1 MKKVLLGTIF
11 TMLFTFG
18 FIFNVD
24 AKETI
29 KNKIE
34 KITTGEIVL
43 DEDYT
48 ENVTIPEGKNIT
60 IDLNGNTLTGEI
72 NVLGTLTVKSSK
84 EGGQIVK
91 TDGEQNNAAIY
102 VGDFNEETKTKI
114 EGKFTLE
121 SGSVISEKGFGIACF
136 SGSTATINGGEV
148 KAVNS
153 GLSGNNTLGSM
164 NFIINGGVITA
175 QYGPAIYMPG
185 PVSLKMTNGT
195 LNGGISLRM
204 GKVNISGGIINAA
217 TADFDSFG
225 DYYYKSVN
233 AWLEDALYVWGGTYT
248 SKDEGTTNILDLNI
262 TGGTFNASNK
272 LGSAVAIYDIGKV
285 SQEIK
290 VNISGNAKLLTNSLN
305 RNAYDVLTLSDAGV
319 TNIKA
324 GYNNPEF
331 VGKIKTSITGGTF
344 STSVL
349 PYLTNEYVE
358 TKINNQFVV
367 EKQKVNVDAP
377 VVDGTNV
384 KEVTM
389 GVKKTLELE
398 EVLKSSLTKSQID
411 FEGFNPTVKIIIVK
425 QDEEQVQEEALKNIK
440 KFIEEKNN
448 NIKTSDYFDITL
460 NVLEPRTQEIMG
472 ILNELTG
479 KVQFEIA
486 IPDSLKQISK
496 EYSRT
501 FYIIREHEGEVE
513 ILPTTLKDG
522 KLLFETD
529 KFSTY
534 VLAYEDIKNPK
545 TFDSTISYITLG
557 LTSLL
562 CLSGAS
568 IVLKSRK
575 EKRIK
580 CTKVHFFF

>member
-148 KAVNS
+148 KAVYS

-425 QDEEQVQEEALKNIK
+425 QDEEQVQEQTLKNIK

-448 NIKTSDYFDITL
+448 NIKTSDYFDINL

-575 EKRIK
+575 ENE
-580 CTKVHFFF
+580 

>member
-148 KAVNS
+148 KAVYS

-358 TKINNQFVV
+358 TEINNQFVV

-377 VVDGTNV
+377 VVDGINV

-425 QDEEQVQEEALKNIK
+425 QDEEQVQEETLKNIK

-575 EKRIK
+575 ENE
-580 CTKVHFFF
+580 

>member
-148 KAVNS
+148 KAVYS

-331 VGKIKTSITGGTF
+331 VGKIKTAITGGTF

-358 TKINNQFVV
+358 TEINNQFVV

-377 VVDGTNV
+377 VVDGINV

-389 GVKKTLELE
+389 GVKKTSELE

-425 QDEEQVQEEALKNIK
+425 QDKEQVQAETLKNIK

-486 IPDSLKQISK
+486 IPDDLKQVSK

-534 VLAYEDIKNPK
+534 VLAYEDIKNPE
-545 TFDSTISYITLG
+545 TFDSTTSYITLG

-575 EKRIK
+575 ENE
-580 CTKVHFFF
+580 

>member
-91 TDGEQNNAAIY
+91 TDGKQNNAAIY

-148 KAVNS
+148 KAVYS

-225 DYYYKSVN
+225 DYYYKSLN

-411 FEGFNPTVKIIIVK
+411 FEGFNPTVKITIVK
-425 QDEEQVQEEALKNIK
+425 QDGEQVQEETLKNIK

-575 EKRIK
+575 ENE
-580 CTKVHFFF
+580 

>member
-1 MKKVLLGTIF
+1 MKKILLGTIF

-18 FIFNVD
+18 FILNVD

-225 DYYYKSVN
+225 DYYYRSVN

-358 TKINNQFVV
+358 TKMNNQFVV

-425 QDEEQVQEEALKNIK
+425 QDEEQVQEETLKNIK

-501 FYIIREHEGEVE
+501 FYIIREHEGEVK

-575 EKRIK
+575 ENE
-580 CTKVHFFF
+580 

>member
-84 EGGQIVK
+84 EGGQIVR
-91 TDGEQNNAAIY
+91 TDGEDKNAAIY
-102 VGDFNEETKTKI
+102 VGDFNEETKI

-148 KAVNS
+148 KAVYS

-225 DYYYKSVN
+225 DYYYKSLN

-411 FEGFNPTVKIIIVK
+411 FEGFNPTVKITIVK
-425 QDEEQVQEEALKNIK
+425 QDGEQVQEETLKNIK

-575 EKRIK
+575 ENE
-580 CTKVHFFF
+580 

>member
-148 KAVNS
+148 KAVYS

-411 FEGFNPTVKIIIVK
+411 FEGFNPTVNIIIVK
-425 QDEEQVQEEALKNIK
+425 QDEEQVQEQTLKNIK

-575 EKRIK
+575 ENE
-580 CTKVHFFF
+580 

>member
-148 KAVNS
+148 KAVYS

-225 DYYYKSVN
+225 DYYYKSLN

-411 FEGFNPTVKIIIVK
+411 FEGFNPTVKITIVK
-425 QDEEQVQEEALKNIK
+425 QDGEQVQEETLKNIK

-545 TFDSTISYITLG
+545 TFDSTIGYITLG

-575 EKRIK
+575 ENE
-580 CTKVHFFF
+580 

>member
-148 KAVNS
+148 KAVYS

-425 QDEEQVQEEALKNIK
+425 QDEEQVQEETLKNIK

-486 IPDSLKQISK
+486 IPDSLKQTSK

-575 EKRIK
+575 ENE
-580 CTKVHFFF
+580 

>member
-148 KAVNS
+148 KAVYS

-225 DYYYKSVN
+225 DYYYKSLN

-248 SKDEGTTNILDLNI
+248 SKDEGTANILDLNI

-411 FEGFNPTVKIIIVK
+411 FEGFNPTVKITIVK
-425 QDEEQVQEEALKNIK
+425 QDGEQVQEETLKNIK

-575 EKRIK
+575 ENE
-580 CTKVHFFF
+580 

>member
-148 KAVNS
+148 KAVYS

-358 TKINNQFVV
+358 TKISNQFVV

-425 QDEEQVQEEALKNIK
+425 QDEEQVQEQNLKNIK

-534 VLAYEDIKNPK
+534 VLAYVDIKNPK
-545 TFDSTISYITLG
+545 TFDSTIGYITLG

-575 EKRIK
+575 ENE
-580 CTKVHFFF
+580 

>member
-84 EGGQIVK
+84 EGGQIVR
-91 TDGEQNNAAIY
+91 TDGEDKNAAIY

-148 KAVNS
+148 KAVYS

-225 DYYYKSVN
+225 DYYYKSLN

-411 FEGFNPTVKIIIVK
+411 FEGFNPTVKITIVK
-425 QDEEQVQEEALKNIK
+425 QDGEQVQEETLKNIK

-575 EKRIK
+575 ENE
-580 CTKVHFFF
+580 

>member
-84 EGGQIVK
+84 EGGQIVR
-91 TDGEQNNAAIY
+91 TDGEDKNAAIY

-148 KAVNS
+148 KAVYS

-217 TADFDSFG
+217 TSDFDSFG
-225 DYYYKSVN
+225 DYYYKSLN

-411 FEGFNPTVKIIIVK
+411 FEGFNPTVKITIVK
-425 QDEEQVQEEALKNIK
+425 QDEEQVQEETLKNIK

-575 EKRIK
+575 ENE
-580 CTKVHFFF
+580 

>member
-84 EGGQIVK
+84 EGGQIVR
-91 TDGEQNNAAIY
+91 TDGEDNNAAIY

-148 KAVNS
+148 KAVYS

-262 TGGTFNASNK
+262 TGGTFNVSNK

-411 FEGFNPTVKIIIVK
+411 FEGFNPTVKITIVK
-425 QDEEQVQEEALKNIK
+425 QDGEQVQEETLKNIK

-575 EKRIK
+575 ENE
-580 CTKVHFFF
+580 

>member
-148 KAVNS
+148 KAVYS

-262 TGGTFNASNK
+262 TGGTFNVSNK

-331 VGKIKTSITGGTF
+331 VGKIKTTITGGTF

-358 TKINNQFVV
+358 TEINNQFVV

-377 VVDGTNV
+377 VVDGINV

-389 GVKKTLELE
+389 GVKKTSELE

-411 FEGFNPTVKIIIVK
+411 FEGFNPTVNIIIVK
-425 QDEEQVQEEALKNIK
+425 QDEEQVQEQTLKNIK

-575 EKRIK
+575 ENE
-580 CTKVHFFF
+580 

>member
-148 KAVNS
+148 KAVYS

-225 DYYYKSVN
+225 DYYYKSLN

-411 FEGFNPTVKIIIVK
+411 FEGFNPTVKITIVK
-425 QDEEQVQEEALKNIK
+425 QDEEQVQKETLKNIK

-575 EKRIK
+575 ENE
-580 CTKVHFFF
+580 

>member
-148 KAVNS
+148 KAVYS

-331 VGKIKTSITGGTF
+331 VGKIKTTITGGTF

-358 TKINNQFVV
+358 TEINNQFVV

-377 VVDGTNV
+377 VVDGINV

-425 QDEEQVQEEALKNIK
+425 QDKEQVQAETLKNIK

-479 KVQFEIA
+479 KVQFEIT
-486 IPDSLKQISK
+486 IPDDLKQVSK

-534 VLAYEDIKNPK
+534 VLAYEDIKNPE
-545 TFDSTISYITLG
+545 TFDSTTSYITLG

-575 EKRIK
+575 ENE
-580 CTKVHFFF
+580 

>member
-148 KAVNS
+148 KAVYS

-164 NFIINGGVITA
+164 NFIINGGVIAA

-225 DYYYKSVN
+225 DYYYKSLN

-425 QDEEQVQEEALKNIK
+425 QDEEQVQEETLKNIK

-575 EKRIK
+575 ENE
-580 CTKVHFFF
+580 

>member
-102 VGDFNEETKTKI
+102 VGDFNEEAKTKI

-148 KAVNS
+148 KAVYS

-358 TKINNQFVV
+358 TEINNQFVV

-425 QDEEQVQEEALKNIK
+425 QDEEQVQEETLKNIK

-448 NIKTSDYFDITL
+448 NIKTSDYFDINL

-575 EKRIK
+575 ENE
-580 CTKVHFFF
+580 

>member
-1 MKKVLLGTIF
+1 MKKILLGTIF

-148 KAVNS
+148 KAVYS

-262 TGGTFNASNK
+262 TGGTFNVSNK

-285 SQEIK
+285 SQEMK

-331 VGKIKTSITGGTF
+331 VGKIKTTITGGTF

-358 TKINNQFVV
+358 TEINNQFVV

-377 VVDGTNV
+377 VVDGINV

-389 GVKKTLELE
+389 GVKKTSELE

-425 QDEEQVQEEALKNIK
+425 QDEEQVQEETLKNIK

-513 ILPTTLKDG
+513 ILPATLKDG

-545 TFDSTISYITLG
+545 TFDSTTSYITLG

-575 EKRIK
+575 ENE
-580 CTKVHFFF
+580 

>member
-148 KAVNS
+148 KAVYS

-225 DYYYKSVN
+225 DYYYKSLN

-349 PYLTNEYVE
+349 PYLTNKYVE
-358 TKINNQFVV
+358 TEINNQFVV

-425 QDEEQVQEEALKNIK
+425 QDEEQVQEETLKNIK

-448 NIKTSDYFDITL
+448 NIKTSDYFDINL

-575 EKRIK
+575 ENE
-580 CTKVHFFF
+580 

>member
-1 MKKVLLGTIF
+1 MKKILLGTIF

-148 KAVNS
+148 KAVYS

-262 TGGTFNASNK
+262 TGGTFNVSNK

-331 VGKIKTSITGGTF
+331 VGKIKTAITGGTF

-358 TKINNQFVV
+358 TEINNQFVV

-377 VVDGTNV
+377 VVDGINV

-389 GVKKTLELE
+389 GVKKTSELE
-398 EVLKSSLTKSQID
+398 EILKSSLTKSQID

-425 QDEEQVQEEALKNIK
+425 QDKEQVQAETLKNIK

-486 IPDSLKQISK
+486 IPDDLKQVSK

-522 KLLFETD
+522 KLLFETN

-534 VLAYEDIKNPK
+534 VLAYEDIKNPE
-545 TFDSTISYITLG
+545 TFDSTTSYITLG

-575 EKRIK
+575 ENE
-580 CTKVHFFF
+580 

>member
-34 KITTGEIVL
+34 KITIGEIVL

-148 KAVNS
+148 KAVYS

-290 VNISGNAKLLTNSLN
+290 VNISENAKLLTNSLN

-319 TNIKA
+319 TNIKS

-425 QDEEQVQEEALKNIK
+425 QDEEQVQEQTLKNIK

-448 NIKTSDYFDITL
+448 NIKTSDYFDINL

-575 EKRIK
+575 ENE
-580 CTKVHFFF
+580 

>member
-358 TKINNQFVV
+358 TEINNQFVV

-425 QDEEQVQEEALKNIK
+425 QDEEQVQEETLKNIK

-448 NIKTSDYFDITL
+448 NIKTSDYFDINL

-545 TFDSTISYITLG
+545 TFDSTIGYITLG

-575 EKRIK
+575 ENE
-580 CTKVHFFF
+580 

>member
-148 KAVNS
+148 KAVYS

-358 TKINNQFVV
+358 TKMNNQFVV

-411 FEGFNPTVKIIIVK
+411 FEGFNPTVKITIVK
-425 QDEEQVQEEALKNIK
+425 QDGEQVQEETLKNIK

-575 EKRIK
+575 ENE
-580 CTKVHFFF
+580 

>member
-136 SGSTATINGGEV
+136 SGSTVTINGGEV
-148 KAVNS
+148 KAVYS

-225 DYYYKSVN
+225 DYYYKSLN

-425 QDEEQVQEEALKNIK
+425 QDEEQVQEETLKNIK

-575 EKRIK
+575 ENE
-580 CTKVHFFF
+580 

>member
-48 ENVTIPEGKNIT
+48 ENVTIPEGKNII

-84 EGGQIVK
+84 EGGQIVR
-91 TDGEQNNAAIY
+91 TDGEDNNAAIY

-148 KAVNS
+148 KAVYS

-262 TGGTFNASNK
+262 TGGTFNVSNK

-425 QDEEQVQEEALKNIK
+425 QDEEQVQEQNLKNIK

-575 EKRIK
+575 ENE
-580 CTKVHFFF
+580 

>member
-84 EGGQIVK
+84 EGGQIVR
-91 TDGEQNNAAIY
+91 TDGEDNNAAIY

-148 KAVNS
+148 KAVYS

-411 FEGFNPTVKIIIVK
+411 FEGFNPTVKITIVK
-425 QDEEQVQEEALKNIK
+425 QDGEQVQEETLKNIK

-575 EKRIK
+575 ENE
-580 CTKVHFFF
+580 

>member
-148 KAVNS
+148 KAVYS

-319 TNIKA
+319 TNIKS

-358 TKINNQFVV
+358 TEINNQFVV

-425 QDEEQVQEEALKNIK
+425 QDEEQVQEETLKNIK

-448 NIKTSDYFDITL
+448 NIKTSDYFDINL

-545 TFDSTISYITLG
+545 TFDSTIGYITLG

-575 EKRIK
+575 ENE
-580 CTKVHFFF
+580 

>member
-148 KAVNS
+148 KAVYS

-358 TKINNQFVV
+358 TKMNNQFVV

-425 QDEEQVQEEALKNIK
+425 QDEEQVQEETLKNIK

-575 EKRIK
+575 ENE
-580 CTKVHFFF
+580 

>member
-11 TMLFTFG
+11 TMLFIFG

-148 KAVNS
+148 KAVYS

-358 TKINNQFVV
+358 TKMNNQFVV

-425 QDEEQVQEEALKNIK
+425 QDEEQVQEETLKNIK

-575 EKRIK
+575 ENE
-580 CTKVHFFF
+580 

>member
-84 EGGQIVK
+84 EGGQIVR
-91 TDGEQNNAAIY
+91 TDGEDNNVAIY

-148 KAVNS
+148 KAVYS

-425 QDEEQVQEEALKNIK
+425 QDEEQVQEETLKNIK

-575 EKRIK
+575 ENE
-580 CTKVHFFF
+580 

>member
-148 KAVNS
+148 KAVYS

-217 TADFDSFG
+217 TADFDSFS

-248 SKDEGTTNILDLNI
+248 SKDEGTTNILDLSI

-425 QDEEQVQEEALKNIK
+425 QDEEQVQEQTLKNIK

-575 EKRIK
+575 ENE
-580 CTKVHFFF
+580 

>member
-148 KAVNS
+148 KAVYS

-319 TNIKA
+319 TNIKS

-358 TKINNQFVV
+358 TEINNQFVV

-425 QDEEQVQEEALKNIK
+425 QDEEQVQEETLKNIK

-448 NIKTSDYFDITL
+448 NIKTSDYFDINL

-575 EKRIK
+575 ENE
-580 CTKVHFFF
+580 

>member
-425 QDEEQVQEEALKNIK
+425 QDEEQVQEQTLKNIK

-575 EKRIK
+575 ENE
-580 CTKVHFFF
+580 

>member
-148 KAVNS
+148 KAVYS

-358 TKINNQFVV
+358 TKISNQFVV

-425 QDEEQVQEEALKNIK
+425 QDEEQVQEETLKNIK

-448 NIKTSDYFDITL
+448 NIKTSGYFDITL

-575 EKRIK
+575 ENE
-580 CTKVHFFF
+580 

>member
-148 KAVNS
+148 KAVYS

-225 DYYYKSVN
+225 DYYYRSVN

-262 TGGTFNASNK
+262 TGGTFNVSNK

-331 VGKIKTSITGGTF
+331 VGKIKTAITGGTF

-358 TKINNQFVV
+358 TEINNQFVV

-377 VVDGTNV
+377 VVDGINV

-389 GVKKTLELE
+389 GVKKTSELE

-425 QDEEQVQEEALKNIK
+425 QDEEQVQEETLKNIK

-448 NIKTSDYFDITL
+448 NIKTSDYFDINL

-575 EKRIK
+575 ENE
-580 CTKVHFFF
+580 

>member
-148 KAVNS
+148 KAVYS

-225 DYYYKSVN
+225 DYYKSVN

-262 TGGTFNASNK
+262 TGGTFNVSNK

-331 VGKIKTSITGGTF
+331 VGKIKTAITGGTF

-358 TKINNQFVV
+358 TEINNQFVV

-377 VVDGTNV
+377 VVDGINV

-389 GVKKTLELE
+389 GVKKTSELE

-425 QDEEQVQEEALKNIK
+425 QDKEQVQAETLKNIK

-486 IPDSLKQISK
+486 IPDDLKQVSK

-534 VLAYEDIKNPK
+534 VLAYEDIKNPE
-545 TFDSTISYITLG
+545 TFDSTTSYITLG

-575 EKRIK
+575 ENE
-580 CTKVHFFF
+580 

>member
-1 MKKVLLGTIF
+1 
-11 TMLFTFG
+11 
-18 FIFNVD
+18 
-24 AKETI
+24 
-29 KNKIE
+29 
-34 KITTGEIVL
+34 
-43 DEDYT
+43 
-48 ENVTIPEGKNIT
+48 
-60 IDLNGNTLTGEI
+60 
-72 NVLGTLTVKSSK
+72 
-84 EGGQIVK
+84 
-91 TDGEQNNAAIY
+91 
-102 VGDFNEETKTKI
+102 
-114 EGKFTLE
+114 
-121 SGSVISEKGFGIACF
+121 
-136 SGSTATINGGEV
+136 
-148 KAVNS
+148 
-153 GLSGNNTLGSM
+153 M

-225 DYYYKSVN
+225 DYYYKSLN

-425 QDEEQVQEEALKNIK
+425 QDEEQVQEETLKNIK

-575 EKRIK
+575 ENE
-580 CTKVHFFF
+580 

>member
-148 KAVNS
+148 KAVYS

-225 DYYYKSVN
+225 DYYYKSLN

-411 FEGFNPTVKIIIVK
+411 FEGFNPTVKITIVK
-425 QDEEQVQEEALKNIK
+425 QDGEQVQEETLKNIK

-545 TFDSTISYITLG
+545 TFDSNISYITLG

-575 EKRIK
+575 ENE
-580 CTKVHFFF
+580 